1 MLYEEKILRDE
12 DLMRYKENGGRDI
25 DDEKYR
31 RKNEVRSVV
40 YSIHKEMDI
49 DWPYKEIEAFIEDL
63 VERNITNIEYID
75 NYKRIVVQ
83 KLQ

>member
-1 MLYEEKILRDE
+1 M
-12 DLMRYKENGGRDI
+12 
-25 DDEKYR
+25 
-31 RKNEVRSVV
+31 RSVV
-40 YSIHKEMDI
+40 YSVHKEMDI

-63 VERNITNIEYID
+63 VERNITSIEYID

>member
-1 MLYEEKILRDE
+1 LIK
-12 DLMRYKENGGRDI
+12 YKENGGRDI
-25 DDEKYR
+25 EDEKYR

-63 VERNITNIEYID
+63 V
-75 NYKRIVVQ
+75 
-83 KLQ
+83 